1 MNTQQIFVS
10 FEKISETVNQEVFR
24 EYQTDDDEFYDV
36 PGKQHYKLLSYLST
50 FFKDSDLI
58 DIGTHKGSSALAL
71 SYEPSNFV
79 HTFDIVDKVAGLN
92 TPKKKFSNKP
102 NIVRHYR
109 NLWENLSL
117 NKDFLFSSPMIFVD
131 IDPHE
136 GRDELIFYYFML
148 LNRYPGILI
157 FDDIHYFEGMRK
169 FWAQVDDKYKTDLT
183 KYGHFSGTGV
193 VIFNPEIRFILESS
207 IE

>member
-1 MNTQQIFVS
+1 MDLKKTIIVNKQLLQ
-10 FEKISETVNQEVFR
+10 EISLEVFR
-24 EYQTDDDEFYDV
+24 EYQTDDSEFYDS
-36 PGKQHYKLLSYLST
+36 PGKQHYQLLAYLSALFQNT
-50 FFKDSDLI
+50 NII

-71 SYEPSNFV
+71 SYQKSNTI
-79 HTFDIVDKVAGLN
+79 HTYDIINKIEGHLFNRKV
-92 TPKKKFSNKP
+92 FSERE
-102 NIVRHYR
+102 NIVRHYQ
-109 NLWENLSL
+109 NLWDDLNGNKEFLLSCP
-117 NKDFLFSSPMIFVD
+117 FIFVD

-148 LNRYPGILI
+148 ANNYQGLLI

-169 FWAQVDDKYKTDLT
+169 FWMQVDEKYKYDLT

-193 VIFNPEIRFILESS
+193 VIFNKDIQII